1 MDQLL
6 VALDVD
12 NAVHAMELAVRLQG
26 RVGGIKIGSTLFTA
40 EGPALV
46 RRLVEQGHRV
56 FLDLKFHDI
65 PHQVAGAVASAT
77 KLGVWMMTVHA
88 SGGSEMLKAARRAA
102 AETAAA
108 RNIRQPLV
116 VAVTA
121 LTSLSDQ
128 GLLESGVTR
137 SMERHV
143 EELAALAERSG
154 PGRGRRLAAGIEGPS
169 AALSRISRSSRPVSV
184 PIHRR
189 QMTNRARSALARHWP
204 QVRTTSSSD
213 APLLPLPIPGMPLKR
228 SQEVAPDNLQQAW
241 LPSLRRDEGNRPSRH
256 SGSAYPGG

>member
-12 NAVHAMELAVRLQG
+12 NAVHATELALRLQG
-26 RVGGIKIGSTLFTA
+26 RVGGIKIGSMLFTA
-40 EGPALV
+40 EGPSVV

-77 KLGVWMMTVHA
+77 TLGVWMMTVHA
-88 SGGSEMLKAARRAA
+88 SGGSDMLRAARRAA

-108 RNIRQPLV
+108 RNIREPQI

-121 LTSLSDQ
+121 LTSLSDRA
-128 GLLESGVTR
+128 LLELGITR

-143 EELAALAERSG
+143 EELAALAEKAGLDGIVASPQELKGLRQRFPNLTIVT
-154 PGRGRRLAAGIEGPS
+154 PGIRAASSAADDQSRTLSARDALAAGADYVVVGRPIV
-169 AALSRISRSSRPVSV
+169 AAADPGYAAEEI
-184 PIHRR
+184 
-189 QMTNRARSALARHWP
+189 ARSC
-204 QVRTTSSSD
+204 V
-213 APLLPLPIPGMPLKR
+213 
-228 SQEVAPDNLQQAW
+228 
-241 LPSLRRDEGNRPSRH
+241 
-256 SGSAYPGG
+256 